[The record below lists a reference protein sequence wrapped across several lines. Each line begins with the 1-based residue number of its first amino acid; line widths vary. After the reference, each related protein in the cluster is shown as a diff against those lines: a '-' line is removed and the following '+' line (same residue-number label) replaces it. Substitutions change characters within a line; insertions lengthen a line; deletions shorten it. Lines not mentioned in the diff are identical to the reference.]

1 MADGPKTGN
10 LARYGAALIDQGY
23 KITPIVPGHKKPF
36 HDEWQK
42 QGSKHADLKGWL
54 AGSLGNYGVGIK
66 CGDVCGVDLDS
77 MDPVLIQHMLEW
89 LDFELG
95 LGPVRVGLAPK
106 TLVLYRTESPFRKK
120 FSNDYRDGLGD
131 KHRLEVLGLG
141 QQFVAFHLHPD
152 TRRPYE
158 WTSAATP
165 LNTRMIDLPV
175 LSEGQAQSIAVEFN
189 RKAEELG
196 FTIKRKA
203 RVGLPAVSGGGDED
217 VFAAD
222 VEKTVISDDELHA
235 KLMLVTDYDTY
246 ETWTNVGMALWH
258 QYDGSG
264 RGLEL
269 WHEWSELSDKYQ
281 PSALEE
287 KWPTFD
293 GRDKGRQPMTA
304 RYIIKLA
311 QEAEAEIQKNLLVD
325 FKAKL
330 STVPDLVSLVAV
342 CNEIKKHDFAAPER
356 TSLLGVVKAVFKRI
370 ENTNLSITDARN
382 MIRYEKPAV
391 DRVLP
396 DWLDGWCYISGENLF
411 YNTDTRVCMVKDA
424 FNTTFSRHMLTRKDF
439 LEGRAV
445 PETMPGD
452 AAINVFQIEVVDGRR
467 YIPGEDPFFRMAGQR
482 FVNMFSEAEFPAV
495 PKKLN
500 LVEIEA
506 QRTVLDHAAHLITD
520 QRDRE
525 LFMSFLAYVV
535 QTMKRPNWAIFLQ
548 GVQGDGKTL
557 FSELMAAAVGSANV
571 GVVDPKALEK
581 EYNSYAEGHLINF
594 IEEVKLHGQN
604 KFDVINSMKPLITNS
619 VATIRRMRTDWYN
632 IPNVTAYVFMS
643 NFADGLPIVKGETRY
658 LAIMS
663 RFQDPDVL
671 AAFNSENPDYFDK
684 VFAAIHDHPGA
695 MRKLLL
701 DYELHP
707 EFSPTK
713 RAPANDTR
721 DYVMEINETDEA
733 RAVKDAMED
742 AEGPDMNGTLLNST
756 KLMDGMFGL
765 GSTPMHSRTLGSILM
780 QMGYRSLG
788 QIRLSPDERC
798 RFWSKSP
805 ERFKTGGKTDPL
817 KIKNWIN
824 PGI

>member
-1 MADGPKTGN
+1 MTDGPKTGN

-36 HDEWQK
+36 HDAWQK

-54 AGSLGNYGVGIK
+54 AGSLGNYGVGVK

-77 MDPVLIQHMLEW
+77 MDSVLIQHMLEW
-89 LDFELG
+89 LDFEFG

-106 TLVLYRTESPFRKK
+106 TLVLYRAASPFTKL
-120 FSNDYRDGLGD
+120 FSNAYSDGLGD
-131 KHRLEVLGLG
+131 KHRLEILGLG
-141 QQFVAFHLHPD
+141 QQFVAYHLHPD

-158 WTSAATP
+158 WTSATTP

-175 LSEGQAQSIAVEFN
+175 LTREQAQSIAVEFN

-196 FTIKRKA
+196 FELKRKP
-203 RVGLPAVSGGGDED
+203 RPNMPAVLGDED

-222 VEKTVISDDELHA
+222 VEKTVISDDDLHA
-235 KLMLVTDYDTY
+235 KLMLVTDYDAY

-311 QEAEAEIQKNLLVD
+311 QEAEAELQKNLLVD
-325 FKAKL
+325 FKSKL
-330 STVPDLVSLVAV
+330 NTAQDLTELVAV
-342 CNEIKKHDFAAPER
+342 CNEIKKHDFASPER
-356 TSLLGVVKAVFKRI
+356 NSLRGVVQAVFKRI
-370 ENTNLSITDARN
+370 ENTSLSVADARN
-382 MIRYEKPAV
+382 MIRPEKAEI
-391 DRVLP
+391 DRTRP

-411 YNTDTRVCMVKDA
+411 FNTTTRACMVEKA
-424 FNTTFSRHMLTRKDF
+424 FNTTFSRNLLTRQDV
-439 LEGRAV
+439 LEGRAS
-445 PETMPGD
+445 PEILPSD
-452 AAINVFQIEVVDGRR
+452 AASNVYQIDAVDGRR
-467 YIPGEDPFFRMAGQR
+467 YIPGEDSFFRMDGQR
-482 FVNMFSEAEFPAV
+482 FVNMFSETAFPTV

-506 QRTVLDHAAHLITD
+506 QRTVLDHVANLISD
-520 QRDRE
+520 ERDRC
-525 LFMSFLAYVV
+525 LFLSFLAYVV

-557 FSELMAAAVGSANV
+557 FAELMASALGSVNV
-571 GVVDPKALEK
+571 GIVDPKALE
-581 EYNSYAEGHLINF
+581 EQYTGYAEGHLINF

-604 KFDVINSMKPLITNS
+604 KFDVINRLKPYVTNS
-619 VATIRRMRTDWYN
+619 TAVIRRMRVDHYM

-643 NFADGLPIVKGETRY
+643 NYPDGLPIIKGETRY
-658 LAIMS
+658 LPIMS

-671 AAFNSENPDYFDK
+671 ASFSAADPEYFDR

-713 RAPANDTR
+713 RAPHNLTR
-721 DYVMEINETDEA
+721 DYVAELNESDEV
-733 RAVKDAMED
+733 RSIKNAMED
-742 AEGPDMNGTLLNST
+742 ADGPDMNGVLLNST
-756 KLMDGMFGL
+756 KLMDSMFTL
-765 GSTPMHSRTLGSILM
+765 GARTMFPRTLGSILM
-780 QMGYRSLG
+780 QMGYQSLG
-788 QIRLSPDERC
+788 QIKLAKDDRPY
-798 RFWSKSP
+798 FWSKNP
-805 ERFKTGGKTDPL
+805 ERFRTNGKTDIQ
-817 KIKNWIN
+817 KIRNWME
-824 PGI
+824 PGL